1 MVGRRWSKFAVV
13 ALAWAA
19 ALLAAVPGAGAER
32 VPRVIDAF
40 LLKGTNGYRLAVLGF
55 FEPGYGE
62 SSKVL
67 VLAGRKG
74 QGAVYQFPGVATETQ
89 LKADLGPLGE
99 IDVAFRPSGKIGVTH
114 PSCDPKYRL
123 TYEKGTYVGTIEFRG
138 EEGYTR
144 VSTKRARFWFPLADF
159 GCPGSVTGEA
169 FGRDL
174 PGARLRARTR
184 LESGRLVLQANQNRP
199 GQRVRV
205 EATLT
210 ERRGEVEISREAGAI
225 YPADSFRFA
234 PDLRTAAVS
243 PPAPFSGTGLFRRA
257 AKPAARWTGNLR
269 VDFPGRSGV
278 PLTGSRF
285 ASSLRHA
292 RLFEEASYSS
302 RPNLSAW
309 PSTKSSPIASAM
321 SLLLGRR

>member
-1 MVGRRWSKFAVV
+1 
-13 ALAWAA
+13 
-19 ALLAAVPGAGAER
+19 
-32 VPRVIDAF
+32 
-40 LLKGTNGYRLAVLGF
+40 LKGTNGYRLAVLGF
-55 FEPGYGE
+55 FEEGYGE
-62 SSKVL
+62 SSEVIVL
-67 VLAGRKG
+67 VGRKG
-74 QGAVYQFPGVATETQ
+74 QGAIYQAPGVVTEE
-89 LKADLGPLGE
+89 KVEADLGSLGE

-114 PSCDPKYRL
+114 PSCDPNYRL
-123 TYEKGTYVGTIEFRG
+123 TYEKGVYVGTIEFRG

-184 LESGRLVLQANQNRP
+184 FESSRLVLQANQNRP

-205 EATLT
+205 EAGLT
-210 ERRGEVEISREAGAI
+210 ERRGEIEISREAGAI

-234 PDLRTAAVS
+234 PNLRTAVLA
-243 PPAPFSGTGLFRRA
+243 PPAPFSGTGLFRRG
-257 AKPAARWTGNLR
+257 AKPAGRWTGTLR

-278 PLTGSRF
+278 SLTGSRF
-285 ASSLRHA
+285 ASSLMRS
-292 RLFEEASYSS
+292 RIFEEEATYST

-309 PSTKSSPIASAM
+309 PSTESSSAM
-321 SLLLGRR
+321 SLLLGSG